1 MSYCEMPWGI
11 FYVYN
16 KVHRHSVGGYG
27 IGFPLRAADFQFLSV
42 PPTVLIKVMYV
53 KKSSISSRN
62 AVMFLL

>member
-27 IGFPLRAADFQFLSV
+27 IGFPLRAADFQFC
-42 PPTVLIKVMYV
+42 
-53 KKSSISSRN
+53 RC
-62 AVMFLL
+62 LLQF